1 MDFMRLLKSVE
12 ELLYELVTWILFY
25 PLTFWRSIRHP
36 LKTMAY
42 AEKEL
47 GDTEQE
53 QYSDA
58 LSPPIFLLITLF
70 VAHLFELQIASSS
83 LDALPAFL
91 ADERN
96 LLLFRAMTFSIF
108 PLLFALTRLRLGDVR
123 LTRKTLKPA
132 FYSQCYVAGPFVLAF
147 DLTIMLGN
155 LGSGLW
161 ASLAG
166 VLFVVALA
174 WYTGVQTRWLMAANG
189 LAAWR
194 AALLALGTIAAAFV
208 LIIAVAAVT
217 GLVALQTQVAP

>member
-25 PLTFWRSIRHP
+25 PLTFWRSVRHP

-70 VAHLFELQIASSS
+70 VAHLFELQISSSS
-83 LDALPAFL
+83 LDALPVFL

-96 LLLFRAMTFSIF
+96 LMLIRAMTFSIF
-108 PLLFALTRLRLGDVR
+108 PLLFALARLRLGDVR

-147 DLTIMLGN
+147 DLSMMLAN
-155 LGSGLW
+155 LGSGIW
-161 ASLAG
+161 STFAVA
-166 VLFVVALA
+166 LFCIALA
-174 WYTGVQTRWLMAANG
+174 WYGAIQTRWLMAASTVP
-189 LAAWR
+189 ARR
-194 AALLALGTIAAAFV
+194 AAPLALGTIIVAFM
-208 LIIAVAAVT
+208 LIIAVAGIT
-217 GLVALQTQVAP
+217 GLVAKQSLGA

>member
-25 PLTFWRSIRHP
+25 PLTFWRSVRHP

-47 GDTEQE
+47 DDVQQE

-83 LDALPAFL
+83 LASLPAFF

-108 PLLFALTRLRLGDVR
+108 PLLFALTRLRLGGVR

-147 DLTIMLGN
+147 DLAVMLAN
-155 LGSGLW
+155 LGSEFW
-161 ASLAG
+161 PIFAAA
-166 VLFVVALA
+166 LFVLALT
-174 WYTGVQTRWLMAANG
+174 WYAAIQTRWLMTANG
-189 LAAWR
+189 FPVWR
-194 AALLALGTIAAAFV
+194 AALMALGTIIVAYLLV
-208 LIIAVAAVT
+208 LSVAAIT
-217 GLVALQTQVAP
+217 GIVALRSQI

>member
-25 PLTFWRSIRHP
+25 PLTFWRSVRHP

-83 LDALPAFL
+83 LDALPVFL

-108 PLLFALTRLRLGDVR
+108 PLLFALARLRLGDVR

-147 DLTIMLGN
+147 DLSMMLAN
-155 LGSGLW
+155 LGSGIW
-161 ASLAG
+161 SSIAC
-166 VLFVVALA
+166 VLFVVAWA
-174 WYTGVQTRWLMAANG
+174 WYASTQTRWLMAG
-189 LAAWR
+189 SSLAVWR
-194 AALLALGTIAAAFV
+194 AALLALGTILAAFV
-208 LIIAVAAVT
+208 LIILVAVIT
-217 GLVALQTQVAP
+217 GLVALRSQI